1 MPEVHIDF
9 AFLSQMSVLVDAVY
23 TYMNNNKLCSLLAAV
38 DGSGFD
44 GVALRQSRS
53 LRGTNILFAGGD
65 ADGFGDPYNRTT
77 FSVRSQVESLSSK
90 YS

>member
-1 MPEVHIDF
+1 LF
-9 AFLSQMSVLVDAVY
+9 
-23 TYMNNNKLCSLLAAV
+23 TAV

-53 LRGTNILFAGGD
+53 LRGNNNLFGGGD

-77 FSVRSQVESLSSK
+77 FSARSQVMSLFKK
-90 YS
+90 YSSS